1 MAALRALSRVSM
13 RAPRLSRHMASIGGA
28 APNPFPTVESV
39 KKMPRLIS
47 DLSNDSVFELAE
59 EGNKDALRERVRREI
74 MAVDE
79 MEYAATT
86 ARIQEMSQLVSAS
99 HTLYTS
105 PYHIGIWSAQIGGY
119 ASLPLV
125 FSYTAASKFN
135 DLFVTADPPDVRR
148 YFSDTF
154 VCLFLRSAP
163 RDCTRFF
170 IHQTR
175 HPTPLRAGG

>member
-125 FSYTAASKFN
+125 FSYAAASKFN

-154 VCLFLRSAP
+154 CLPVFALCA
-163 RDCTRFF
+163 
-170 IHQTR
+170 
-175 HPTPLRAGG
+175 A